1 MYKYDI
7 YGIGNALVD
16 SEFRV
21 EEQEL
26 SQLGVEKGAM
36 TLIDAERRSQLLA
49 GLGELPGK
57 RASGGSAANTM
68 IAAAQM
74 GSRCFYS
81 CKVADDELGQF
92 YLKDLRACHVESN
105 DHHSSAN
112 GQATGTCLVLITP
125 DAERSMSTYLG
136 ATADLSEAEL
146 VVDALVASQY
156 LYIEGY
162 LAASP
167 TGRAA
172 VAKARQ
178 AAREAGVKIALTLS
192 DVNMIRFCRDGLEEM
207 WGDGVDLL
215 FSNEDE
221 AKLMFDAS
229 DLSEVI
235 APLQA
240 RTKSFVITRGK
251 DGALVWDGSQVT
263 EVAAEPVKPLDTN
276 GAGDMFAGA
285 VLHCV
290 TKGLN
295 LATAAK
301 LGTLAAGQL
310 ILHFG
315 PRLPSEETKAVSEK
329 FMANL
334 SYR

>member
-1 MYKYDI
+1 
-7 YGIGNALVD
+7 
-16 SEFRV
+16 
-21 EEQEL
+21 
-26 SQLGVEKGAM
+26 
-36 TLIDAERRSQLLA
+36 
-49 GLGELPGK
+49 
-57 RASGGSAANTM
+57 
-68 IAAAQM
+68 
-74 GSRCFYS
+74 
-81 CKVADDELGQF
+81 
-92 YLKDLRACHVESN
+92 
-105 DHHSSAN
+105 
-112 GQATGTCLVLITP
+112 
-125 DAERSMSTYLG
+125 MSTYLG

-251 DGALVWDGSQVT
+251 DGALVWDGSHVT

>member
-1 MYKYDI
+1 MRSYDI

-21 EEQEL
+21 DEQEL
-26 SQLGVEKGAM
+26 ASLGVEKGTM
-36 TLIDAERRSQLLA
+36 TLIDAERRAALLR

-81 CKVADDELGQF
+81 CKVAPDELGEF
-92 YLKDLRACHVESN
+92 YLRDLRACDVESN
-105 DHHSSAN
+105 QHHSEAN
-112 GQATGTCLVLITP
+112 GHSTGTCLVLITP

-136 ATADLSEAEL
+136 ATADISASELEL
-146 VVDALVASQY
+146 DSLAKSQY
-156 LYIEGY
+156 FYIEGY
-162 LAASP
+162 LSASP
-167 TGRAA
+167 TGRQA
-172 VAKARQ
+172 VSVARQ

-192 DVNMIRFCRDGLEEM
+192 DVNMIRFCREGLEEL

-215 FSNEDE
+215 FSNEEE
-221 AKLMFDAS
+221 AKLMFGVD
-229 DLSEVI
+229 DVRQVVE
-235 APLQA
+235 PLQK

-251 DGALVWDGSQVT
+251 DGALVWDGHHVV
-263 EVAAEPVKPLDTN
+263 EVAAAPVKPLDTN

-285 VLHCV
+285 VLSCV
-290 TKGLN
+290 TRGFN

-301 LGTLAAGQL
+301 LGTLAAGEL
-310 ILHFG
+310 IQHFG
-315 PRLPSEETKAVSEK
+315 PRLPSDVTGKIHRDFLGRLVHP
-329 FMANL
+329 
-334 SYR
+334 